1 MLSRALLR
9 YNFRVLM
16 FHNWW
21 LLVIPLAVSQ
31 LTVFWTLATQ
41 PFAPTLP
48 ANAVELI
55 SPLLAAFLCAHLL
68 SAEYRSGIGAV
79 LASKPIDIGKVVF
92 LRLVIAIGL
101 VWVLGWLSL
110 FAFFFGMAPYPLLP
124 PGIAFMVSSL
134 FLGLFALTFA
144 TLFRHPLAGF
154 GIAAI
159 YWALDLSIGS
169 PMNPFLSLKSLAASI
184 PISTVIVEQPLTD
197 HWWIA
202 KTLLLLAALALY
214 RGQRRLLFT
223 LGSPLTKRRKRS
235 TLAWAGGVFAL
246 YIITGASAKVIYGYT
261 HRGRLFPND
270 AAWFRRQFAPYSPLP
285 VASLFGP
292 NFQRYLGSIPNAW
305 RVMQDG
311 EGDTMGDTEQ
321 HRRDL
326 GIVLD
331 TAPNSIWASSSAELL
346 ARLRTRAS
354 TPTEEKTA
362 NYRVVADRYG
372 SSPYTL
378 FALQQIAHI
387 YADAIP
393 QDRKFEPK
401 ARAAYLALQ
410 TRFPGSVYSAEA
422 LRFLAESDRN
432 RGDLPLATRYAQQ
445 WIEAAPVYEKFV
457 AYLLLA
463 EISQQGGKISDAK
476 QAARQAV
483 EAVKVFRN
491 AVRTGSV
498 PLSETR
504 RLRVESEANDIE
516 TRAKSLL

>member
-31 LTVFWTLATQ
+31 LTVFWTIATQ
-41 PFAPTLP
+41 PFNPSLP
-48 ANAVELI
+48 ANAVESI

-101 VWVLGWLSL
+101 VWALGWLSL
-110 FAFFFGMAPYPLLP
+110 LAFSFGMAPYPLLQ
-124 PGIAFMVSSL
+124 PGVAFMVSSL

-144 TLFRHPLAGF
+144 TLFRHPLAGV

-159 YWALDLSIGS
+159 YWALDLPLGS
-169 PMNPFLSLKSLAASI
+169 PMNPFLSLKSLTASI
-184 PISTVIVEQPLTD
+184 PVSTIVQEQPLTD

-202 KTLLLLAALALY
+202 KTLLLVAALALY
-214 RGQRRLLFT
+214 NGQKKLLFT

-235 TLAWAGGVFAL
+235 TLAWAGAVFAL

-270 AAWFRRQFAPYSPLP
+270 AAWFRQQFAPYSPLP

-292 NFQRYLGSIPNAW
+292 NFRRYVGSIPNSL
-305 RVMQDG
+305 RIMQEG
-311 EGDTMGDTEQ
+311 ETDTMGDTEQ

-326 GIVLD
+326 RHVID
-331 TAPNSIWASSSAELL
+331 TAPNSVWASSSAELL
-346 ARLRTRAS
+346 ARLRTRAG
-354 TPTEEKTA
+354 TPTEEQA
-362 NYRVVADRYG
+362 GYYRVVTDRYG
-372 SSPYTL
+372 DSPYTA

-387 YADAIP
+387 YADAIA
-393 QDRKFEPK
+393 QDAKFEPK
-401 ARAAYLALQ
+401 ARAAYLDLQ
-410 TRFPGSVYSAEA
+410 TRFPAGTYSAEA
-422 LRFLAESDRN
+422 LRFLAENDRKH
-432 RGDLPLATRYAQQ
+432 GDLPSATLYTQK
-445 WIEAAPVYEKFV
+445 WIKAAPVHEKFM
-457 AYLLLA
+457 AYIFLA
-463 EISQQGGKISDAK
+463 EISRQSGKMSEAK
-476 QAARQAV
+476 QAAQQTL
-483 EAVKVFRN
+483 EAVKAFRN
-491 AVRTGSV
+491 AVRAGISSL
-498 PLSETR
+498 PETR
-504 RLRVESEANDIE
+504 RVRMENEALTVEI
-516 TRAKSLL
+516 RAKELL